1 MKAITEEHA
10 AKTTLLL
17 VDDDRLILST
27 LADGLRAAGF
37 EVLEASSGE
46 VALRLALEADPDLA
60 ICDVRMPGM
69 SGLELAPRLQGQAG
83 VPFIFLS
90 AYGDED
96 VVRLGSEHG
105 ALGYLVKPL
114 NVPDMLPT
122 IRTALARAA
131 EIRKLRHTEEQ
142 LNTAL
147 ANSREVSIAIGVLME
162 RHRLN
167 RGDAFELLRSHSRSK
182 RRKLPEVAAELLEA
196 VEKINHI
203 KPAGAP

>member
-1 MKAITEEHA
+1 MKAMTDENP
-10 AKTTLLL
+10 AKSTLLL

-37 EVLEASSGE
+37 VVLEASSGE
-46 VALRLALEADPDLA
+46 AALRLALEADPDLA

-69 SGLELAPRLQGQAG
+69 SGLELAPRLQEQAG

-90 AYGDED
+90 AYGDEE

-147 ANSREVSIAIGVLME
+147 ANSRDTSMAIGVLME

-167 RGDAFELLRSHSRSK
+167 RGDAFELLRSHARSR
-182 RRKLPEVAAELLEA
+182 RRKLTEVAAELLEA
-196 VEKINHI
+196 VEKTNHI
-203 KPAGAP
+203 KPAGA